1 MRNSKYLVII
11 GTRPEAIKLAPLI
24 IELRKANLNT
34 VVVSTG
40 QQPDLVKIALSNFDL
55 VPDILLD
62 TKIGTLTT
70 SLSSIL
76 FNLESIVTKVNP
88 NYIIAQGD
96 TTSVTAAALTAIY
109 NKLKFVHVE
118 AGLRSNN
125 RLSPFPEEF
134 NRELATLCADYNFCP
149 TENDK
154 TNILNTAK
162 GKTYVVG
169 NTIVDAI
176 EYIKPKLKNIIIPNK
191 KLIFVTAHRRENF
204 GKPIEELKEALKILE
219 NRTDLQFVLPVH
231 TNPVISNA
239 FIDFNTSNLVKTSP
253 LDYISSLSYISS
265 SSLVLT
271 DSGGIQEEAPSFQ
284 VPCLVMRD
292 TTERTAGLATGHSKL
307 ISMTKDSI
315 VNNVLN
321 FIDNKI
327 KISNTN
333 PYGIVGVSK
342 RIVNLISD
350 NE

>member
-1 MRNSKYLVII
+1 MKKNKYLVII

-24 IELRKANLNT
+24 IELKKTNLNT
-34 VVVSTG
+34 TVISTG

-55 VPDILLD
+55 AVDIILD
-62 TKIGTLTT
+62 TKIGTLTS

-76 FNLESIVTKVNP
+76 LNLEDIVTKTNP
-88 NYIIAQGD
+88 THIIAQGD
-96 TTSVTAAALTAIY
+96 TTSVTASALVAIY

-134 NRELATLCADYNFCP
+134 NRELATLCANYNFCP
-149 TENDK
+149 TEEDR
-154 TNILNTAK
+154 TNILNIAK

-176 EYIKPKLKNIIIPNK
+176 EYIKPKLKKIVIPNK

-204 GKPIEELKEALKILE
+204 GKPIEELKEALKELE
-219 NRTDLQFVLPVH
+219 KRADLQFVLPVH
-231 TNPVISNA
+231 TNPTISNA
-239 FIDFNTSNLVKTSP
+239 FVDFNTTNLTKTSP

-271 DSGGIQEEAPSFQ
+271 DSGGIQEEAPSFK

-292 TTERTAGLATGHSKL
+292 TTERIAGLATGHSKL
-307 ISMTKDSI
+307 ITMSKNSI
-315 VNNVLN
+315 VSNVLN
-321 FIDNKI
+321 FIDSPL
-327 KISNTN
+327 KISSIN
-333 PYGIVGVSK
+333 PYGTVGVSK
-342 RIVNLISD
+342 KIINLISTND
-350 NE
+350 

>member
-1 MRNSKYLVII
+1 MKNNKYLVII

-24 IELRKANLNT
+24 IELRKANLDT
-34 VVVSTG
+34 IVVSTG
-40 QQPDLVKIALSNFDL
+40 QQPDLVKIALCNFDITAD
-55 VPDILLD
+55 VLLD
-62 TKIGTLTT
+62 TKIGSLTS

-76 FNLESIVTKVNP
+76 LNLEDIVTKTRP
-88 NYIIAQGD
+88 THIIAQGD
-96 TTSVTAAALTAIY
+96 TTSVTASALVAAY

-149 TENDK
+149 TKEDK
-154 TNILNTAK
+154 NNIAKVAK
-162 GKTYVVG
+162 GKIHVVG

-176 EYIKPKLKNIIIPNK
+176 EYIKPKLKKIVIPNK

-219 NRTDLQFVLPVH
+219 NRSDLHFVLPVH
-231 TNPVISNA
+231 TNPNISNA
-239 FIDFNTSNLVKTSP
+239 FAAFSTTNLIKTSP

-307 ISMTKDSI
+307 ITMSKNSI

-321 FIDNKI
+321 FIDNPPEI
-327 KISNTN
+327 NPTN
-333 PYGIVGVSK
+333 PYGTIGVSK
-342 RIVNLISD
+342 KIINLISNND
-350 NE
+350 